1 MQGPAVDL
9 VLLAMLILFFGIQQ
23 RSRPQPYY
31 RFWFAG
37 WIFVFFG
44 YIVQDLRLMQL
55 TLRHVQDA
63 VSFDLLLLGELTFL
77 MSLLAS
83 VKGLRRAVL
92 TGVFVGVPVVLVFNY
107 MQIARVPA
115 AVLALAVLAW
125 EGYGASLARDLLPEE
140 WKASRWV
147 IYILCIGFG
156 AALVVNIYG
165 YGGVDLQNWTLAEV
179 LLCSA
184 VLYGATYGRRNLP
197 GFLGTLGFAAWA
209 GSYLVH
215 PGQQHS
221 AAVLNTLYGFRDI
234 PQRVVAFAMIVQ
246 VFQDAHAETAKLAEG
261 YRELY
266 EDFRLLFE
274 RNPHPMWI
282 YDEAT
287 SRILSV
293 NRATLKAY
301 GYSQAEMNGMQV
313 QDLLAEPEPN
323 TDEPSGRPSL
333 PATVLREAV
342 RVRHRLKD
350 DRVIAA
356 DVTEHRVL
364 FQGKPSRFVM
374 AVDVTEMERES
385 QELLHRAHHDAL
397 TGLPNRRELD
407 MRIDACLSRSE
418 REHRKA
424 ALLTI
429 DVDHFKQVNDT
440 YGHLVGDECL
450 KAVAS
455 RLQSRI
461 RAVDTLARSGGEE
474 FSAIIGNLSAA
485 EDAQKIAA
493 MLLRIFDAPIALS
506 SGEIH
511 LSISIGVAIYP
522 DDGTDRHTLMRQSDE
537 ALYRAKR
544 EGRNRAEFA
553 TQLSPVV
560 AAAPAAASALPV

>member
-9 VLLAMLILFFGIQQ
+9 VLLAMLILFFGVQQ
-23 RSRPQPYY
+23 RNRPQAFY
-31 RFWFAG
+31 RFWFVG
-37 WIFVFFG
+37 WIFIFFG
-44 YIVQDLRLMQL
+44 YAVEDLRVVQPILL
-55 TLRHVQDA
+55 HLQDA
-63 VSFDLLLLGELTFL
+63 LSFDLLLLGELTFL

-92 TGVFVGVPVVLVFNY
+92 TGLFVGVPVLLVFNY
-107 MQIARVPA
+107 VQIAKLPA
-115 AVLALAVLAW
+115 AVLVLAVVAW
-125 EGYGASLARDLLPEE
+125 EGYGGYLVRELLPGS
-140 WKASRWV
+140 WKVSRFLGYS
-147 IYILCIGFG
+147 ICIGFG
-156 AALVVNIYG
+156 AALVVNICWYG
-165 YGGVDLQNWTLAEV
+165 SADLQNWTLAEV
-179 LLCSA
+179 LLSSA
-184 VLYGATYGRRNLP
+184 VMYGSAQGRRNLP
-197 GFLGTLGFAAWA
+197 GFLGTVGFAAWA
-209 GSYLVH
+209 ASYLAH
-215 PGQQHS
+215 PGPVHS
-221 AAVLNTLYGFRDI
+221 TAVLNALYGFRDI

-287 SRILSV
+287 SRILSA
-293 NRATLKAY
+293 NRATVKAY
-301 GYSQAEMNGMQV
+301 GYSEAEMRGMQV
-313 QDLLAEPEPN
+313 NDLLAEPEPN
-323 TDEPSGRPSL
+323 TEEPAEK
-333 PATVLREAV
+333 PALVAATLLREAV

-350 DRVIAA
+350 NRIIAA
-356 DVTEHRVL
+356 DVTEHRIL

-385 QELLHRAHHDAL
+385 QELLRRAHHDAL
-397 TGLPNRRELD
+397 TGLPNRHELD
-407 MRIDACLSRSE
+407 ARIEACLARSE

-429 DVDHFKQVNDT
+429 DVDHFKLVNDT

-474 FSAIIGNLSAA
+474 FSAIIGNLSHAD
-485 EDAQKIAA
+485 DAQKIAS
-493 MLLRIFDAPIALS
+493 MLLKIFDAPIVLS
-506 SGEIH
+506 SVEIN

-522 DDGTDRHTLMRQSDE
+522 DDGIDRQTLMRQSDE

-553 TQLSPVV
+553 AFL
-560 AAAPAAASALPV
+560 PAAAIEATARPV

>member
-125 EGYGASLARDLLPEE
+125 EGYGASLARKLLPEE